1 MFVVSSPK
9 SPTLN
14 ILHKVIIHPNIC
26 AQPRIP
32 SSIMPAESASNP
44 MPIAIVGMSCRFP
57 GDAVN
62 PSQLW
67 EMLLEGKSAWSPIPK
82 DKFNADAFFHPNP
95 DRNGA
100 VSGCK
105 PTPPEALH

>member
-1 MFVVSSPK
+1 
-9 SPTLN
+9 
-14 ILHKVIIHPNIC
+14 
-26 AQPRIP
+26 
-32 SSIMPAESASNP
+32 